1 MSELPKGWT
10 TVALGDVV
18 SLHSGGTPSKAEP
31 LFWNGNI
38 PWITSADI
46 TASGVHARSHI
57 SEEAVQRSATR
68 IVPRGTTLLVTRT
81 GVGKVAVAPH
91 ELAFSQDITA
101 VVPNHTVDP
110 KYLRS
115 FLRTRAPYFESNSR
129 GATIRG
135 VAKRVVETL
144 PLPLPPLAEQRRIA
158 AILDR
163 AADVAGKALSVVDL
177 LDATEASLYR
187 SMFQQIEA
195 GWTTKTVQDVALPEK
210 NSMRTG
216 PFGSQLLKE
225 ELTDSGIPVIGID
238 NVVRNE
244 FGWGE
249 RRFITQ
255 EKYEQLSRYTVHP
268 GDVLITIMGTNGRV
282 AVVPD
287 DIPTAINTKHLCCIT
302 LDQSQC
308 LPEFL
313 RSTFLWNPAAQ
324 RYLRSKTKGAI
335 MGGLNMGI
343 IKGMPMPVPPL
354 SIQKEYVERLVE
366 LRTARST
373 ARSRFSTL
381 NDLRESLQSRAFRGE
396 L

>member
-1 MSELPKGWT
+1 MPKGWT
-10 TVALGDVV
+10 TVALGDIVELRYGK
-18 SLHSGGTPSKAEP
+18 SLPKKLRTPGGVPVY
-31 LFWNGNI
+31 G
-38 PWITSADI
+38 SAGAVD
-46 TASGVHARSHI
+46 HH
-57 SEEAVQRSATR
+57 EEAFTSGPALVVGRKGSIGQIHAPDRPFWPIDTTYFTKHDDSRVNLRWLYHRLRSVGLESMNKSAAVPGLNREDVYR
-68 IVPRGTTLLVTRT
+68 ITTL
-81 GVGKVAVAPH
+81 
-91 ELAFSQDITA
+91 
-101 VVPNHTVDP
+101 
-110 KYLRS
+110 
-115 FLRTRAPYFESNSR
+115 
-129 GATIRG
+129 
-135 VAKRVVETL
+135 
-144 PLPLPPLAEQRRIA
+144 LPPLAEQRRIA